1 VSTDVGYDRGAALR
15 RAADGVQPPLIDL
28 AAIKRGGRRRR
39 LRARAAACIVVVF
52 VAGVA
57 GVLLATAP
65 RGYGHTGSPAVASEV
80 RIKTIAH
87 VRAFYHAYALAQI
100 GNTASVKT
108 LVSTYATVWYT
119 PILQTA
125 VASTANPVGCAEHSL
140 SVASMEYEWVGVL
153 GGQAVV
159 LTRWRTAA
167 RQIKYNVVSATPRT
181 AAITG
186 ITCVSAGRWQATPAV
201 RDAPVRFY
209 TRYIGA
215 LKAGTPPRTELTM
228 LRGSEPLAAS
238 PYLRQLI
245 TASPSLSYD
254 PVLCERGGLPERG
267 WAFSVARSPRYVA
280 GQAAALVVVRP
291 QAKAPIL
298 TVVQNSARGFAVTN
312 VACPAA

>member
-1 VSTDVGYDRGAALR
+1 M
-15 RAADGVQPPLIDL
+15 IDL

-39 LRARAAACIVVVF
+39 VRARAAACIVVVF

-57 GVLLATAP
+57 GVLRATAP
-65 RGYGHTGSPAVASEV
+65 RGYGHTGPPAVASEA
-80 RIKTIAH
+80 RTKTIAH
-87 VRAFYHAYALAQI
+87 VRAFYHAYALAQKI

-167 RQIKYNVVSATPRT
+167 RQIKYNVASATPRT

-186 ITCVSAGRWQATPAV
+186 ITCVSACRWQATPAV
-201 RDAPVRFY
+201 RDAPVRLLHPVHRRPEGRHF
-209 TRYIGA
+209 RRE
-215 LKAGTPPRTELTM
+215 PESTM
-228 LRGSEPLAAS
+228 LRGSDVLAAS
-238 PYLRQLI
+238 CTPVAIDHGVPLAQL
-245 TASPSLSYD
+245 
-254 PVLCERGGLPERG
+254 
-267 WAFSVARSPRYVA
+267 
-280 GQAAALVVVRP
+280 
-291 QAKAPIL
+291 
-298 TVVQNSARGFAVTN
+298 
-312 VACPAA
+312 